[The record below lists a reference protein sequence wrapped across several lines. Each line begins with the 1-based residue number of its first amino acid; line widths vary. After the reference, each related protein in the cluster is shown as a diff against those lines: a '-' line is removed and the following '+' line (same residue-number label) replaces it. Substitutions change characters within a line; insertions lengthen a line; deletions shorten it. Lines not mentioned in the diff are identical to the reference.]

1 MVRILHWSIVFSLV
15 VAYLT
20 AYYRYWYTTQTEEAN
35 WYLLV
40 VHINF
45 GLLILIL
52 SIIMFILRYRPS
64 KVVKKTLSPSKLWGV
79 TLANIMHYTLYFML
93 FSLPVSAF
101 IGTGFDIPF
110 VGVIS
115 LPGFFRSE
123 FIEQLLQQ
131 NFDMLMITFI
141 EPFANYHRDIAS
153 DIILPILLI
162 GHIGAAIMHQKIK

>member
-1 MVRILHWSIVFSLV
+1 MVKILHWSIVFSVV

-20 AYYRYWYTTQTEEAN
+20 AYYRYWYTTQTEVAN

-52 SIIMFILRYRPS
+52 STIMFVSRYCSS
-64 KVVKKTLSPSKLWGV
+64 KRVGNTLSPNKVLLKSSVK
-79 TLANIMHYTLYFML
+79 IMHYTLYFML
-93 FSLPVSAF
+93 LSLPVSAL
-101 IGTGFDIPF
+101 IGTGFDIPIA
-110 VGVIS
+110 GVIS

-123 FIEQLLQQ
+123 FIQQLLQQ
-131 NFDMLMITFI
+131 NFDMLMISFI

-162 GHIGAAIMHQKIK
+162 GHIGAAILHQKIN

>member
-1 MVRILHWSIVFSLV
+1 MVRVLHWSIVFSIA

-20 AYYRYWYTTQTEEAN
+20 AYYRYWYTTQTEVAN

-52 SIIMFILRYRPS
+52 SLIMFVSRYRSS
-64 KVVKKTLSPSKLWGV
+64 KIVAKTLSPNKVWLNSSVK
-79 TLANIMHYTLYFML
+79 IMHYTLYLML
-93 FSLPVSAF
+93 LSLPVSAL
-101 IGTGFDIPF
+101 IGTGFDIPIA
-110 VGVIS
+110 GVIS

-123 FIEQLLQQ
+123 FIQQLLQQ
-131 NFDMLMITFI
+131 NFDMLMISFI

-162 GHIGAAIMHQKIK
+162 GHIGAAIMHQKIN

>member
-1 MVRILHWSIVFSLV
+1 MVRILHWSIVFSIV

-20 AYYRYWYTTQTEEAN
+20 AYYRYWYTTQTEVAN

-40 VHINF
+40 IHINF

-52 SIIMFILRYRPS
+52 SLIMFVSRYRSS
-64 KVVKKTLSPSKLWGV
+64 KIVAKTLSPNKVSLNSSAK
-79 TLANIMHYTLYFML
+79 IMHYTLYFML
-93 FSLPVSAF
+93 ISLPVSAL
-101 IGTGFDIPF
+101 IGTGLDIPIA
-110 VGVIS
+110 GVIS

-123 FIEQLLQQ
+123 FIQQLLQH

-141 EPFANYHRDIAS
+141 EPFAHYHRDIAA

-162 GHIGAAIMHQKIK
+162 GHIGAAIKHQKIK